1 MRMYTPHV
9 NRNVWLCIISTAD
22 EATCYTEYM
31 RTAIFLGLF
40 LLVCGASNA
49 SAQQRLLFPVD
60 LHPGVKNEVAVI
72 VLQKF
77 LKAER
82 FYDGPLLGI
91 YDTSTAKAVQKF
103 QEKNTIRPNDGIFKG
118 ATRSRANSIIQ
129 QQLDDYATATG
140 TNVATNGELVVKKV
154 LPTTANPVPKKL
166 VVAKKNQNCFVA
178 TNMIKHGETKTMY
191 RYPIPAQNGSCL
203 SEKRRCE
210 NGFLDGDPGYRY
222 TTCKGT
228 SQTSVEVK
236 NKAPMEEKRTTCIT
250 GKDASGSDVQLCAVL
265 PVNNK
270 CSTTEHPCAFTG
282 PDGKKA
288 CFAKVGGSCPRV
300 PSSK

>member
-1 MRMYTPHV
+1 
-9 NRNVWLCIISTAD
+9 
-22 EATCYTEYM
+22 M
-31 RTAIFLGLF
+31 RTGIFLGLF
-40 LLVCGASNA
+40 LVLCGVSSV

-82 FYDGPLLGI
+82 YYDGPLLGI

-103 QEKNTIRPNDGIFKG
+103 QEKNAIRPNDGIFKG
-118 ATRSRANSIIQ
+118 TTRSRANSIIQ

-140 TNVATNGELVVKKV
+140 TNVATNGELMVKKV
-154 LPTTANPVPKKL
+154 RPVAANPVPKKL

-178 TNMIKHGETKTMY
+178 TNMIKHGETKVMY

-203 SEKRRCE
+203 SEKRTCE

-222 TTCKGT
+222 TACKGT
-228 SQTSVEVK
+228 PQTSAEVK
-236 NKAPMEEKRTTCIT
+236 NKAPKEEKRTTCIT

-265 PVNNK
+265 PINNK
-270 CSTTEHPCAFTG
+270 CSTLEHPCAFTG

-288 CFAKVGGSCPRV
+288 CFAKIEGSCPRV